1 MLLLS
6 DCVCAIVLSKTK
18 SNSKPKR
25 SNNHGVGLD
34 NEEPEAAQPTTMEE
48 NTMAAPVIA
57 RRGAQM
63 CCHHNTVTA
72 KGEWEKALELVDG
85 KKHTCTDVWPRNRW
99 CRQSSSSFEPLTNRS
114 TQFLIRPYNTKICSH
129 PSTNC

>member
-72 KGEWEKALELVDG
+72 KGEWEKALEVVWLRRHQELSFHRVIILIAIVVES
-85 KKHTCTDVWPRNRW
+85 DVWSRV
-99 CRQSSSSFEPLTNRS
+99 RS
-114 TQFLIRPYNTKICSH
+114 LLA
-129 PSTNC
+129 